1 MTKRPISQ
9 RRSRRVCVR
18 RLNDTRLL
26 TGSNGLLGQKLAE
39 LFSRSTN
46 YKLLLTSKEEHSVFD
61 EEAIPYRTL
70 DTTYKRDVQHVVEE
84 FEPEVIVNAAAITN
98 VDLCETER
106 ELAWKVNV
114 ASVENLI
121 YAAKLT
127 GSRIIHVSTDYVF
140 DGKYGPYNELDR
152 PNPLSYYGR
161 TKLASENVMHAGGI
175 PSIIVRTMVLYGAGL
190 NVKANFA
197 LWLIQNLGEGKP
209 VRVVDDQIGNPTLAD
224 DLAYAILKMVEMGR
238 TGLYH
243 VSGPDLISR
252 YDVAIN
258 LAEIF
263 SFNKKL
269 ITPVKTEQFKQ
280 PAPRPLKSGFITLK
294 AEIDL
299 CIKMSNT
306 RQGLLAL
313 KNQIAAYHSTKKS
326 LIEKVKRKLYA

>member
-1 MTKRPISQ
+1 MKRIL
-9 RRSRRVCVR
+9 V
-18 RLNDTRLL
+18 

-46 YKLLLTSKEEHSVFD
+46 YNLLLTSKQEHSVFD
-61 EEAIPYRTL
+61 EELIRYRQL
-70 DTTYKRDVQHVVEE
+70 DTTHKRDVQSMVEE
-84 FEPEVIVNAAAITN
+84 FEPEVIVNAAAVTN

-106 ELAWKVNV
+106 ELAWKANV
-114 ASVENLI
+114 ASVENLV

-127 GSRIIHVSTDYVF
+127 GSKIIQISTDYVF
-140 DGKYGPYNELDR
+140 DGKSGPYSELDR
-152 PNPLSYYGR
+152 PNPISYYGR
-161 TKLASENVMHAGGI
+161 TKLASENVIHAGGI
-175 PSIIVRTMVLYGAGL
+175 PSTIVRTMVLYGAGL

-197 LWLIQNLGEGKP
+197 LWLVQNLGEGRP

-224 DLAYAILKMVEMGR
+224 DLAYAILKIVEMDR
-238 TGLYH
+238 SGLYH

-252 YDVAIN
+252 YDVAIK

-263 SFNKKL
+263 GFNKKL
-269 ITPVKTEQFKQ
+269 ITPVKTAAFNQ
-280 PAPRPLKSGFITLK
+280 PAPRPLNSGFITLK

-313 KNQIAAYHSTKKS
+313 KNQIAAYQSMKKNY
-326 LIEKVKRKLYA
+326 IEKVKR

>member
-1 MTKRPISQ
+1 MKRIL
-9 RRSRRVCVR
+9 V
-18 RLNDTRLL
+18 

-39 LFSRSTN
+39 LFSRSAN
-46 YKLLLTSKEEHSVFD
+46 YNLLLTSKQEHSVFD
-61 EEAIPYRTL
+61 EELIRYRQL
-70 DTTYKRDVQHVVEE
+70 DTTHKREVQSIIEE
-84 FEPEVIVNAAAITN
+84 FEPEVIVNAAAVTN

-106 ELAWKVNV
+106 ELAWKANV
-114 ASVENLI
+114 ASVENLV

-127 GSRIIHVSTDYVF
+127 GSKIIQVSTDYVF
-140 DGKYGPYNELDR
+140 DGKNGPYSELDR

-161 TKLASENVMHAGGI
+161 TKLASENVIHAGGI
-175 PSIIVRTMVLYGAGL
+175 PATIVRTMVLYGAGL

-197 LWLIQNLGEGKP
+197 LWLVQNLGEGKP

-224 DLAYAILKMVEMGR
+224 DLAYAILKIVEMDR
-238 TGLYH
+238 SGLYH

-252 YDVAIN
+252 YDVAIK

-269 ITPVKTEQFKQ
+269 ITPVKTEEFKQ
-280 PAPRPLKSGFITLK
+280 PAPRPLNSGFITLK

-326 LIEKVKRKLYA
+326 LSKK